1 MKNNTTPT
9 IIRRAL
15 PLLMIALV
23 LLATL
28 ISCTPDMD
36 VGNNTELADQ
46 FMDHVI
52 ADDYD
57 AAYGMVK
64 VTVSDPDFRA
74 YWATV
79 QTVADGAETY
89 EMKQIGWNLNRSNG
103 VTTRTTAY
111 QAEMDNGRT
120 VLLRVVTQDG
130 IAGIAGIH
138 FSDIT
143 DFLAST
149 EAFVPTV
156 RVILWV
162 VSALAMAFTV
172 WMLVDC
178 LRRKMKYKVVW
189 AILIFFGLCF
199 TFTVGETSNFSF
211 NVGLFFQTSSI
222 EADPG
227 LLAVVTKLVIP
238 VGAILYL
245 CLRKKFTVDPK
256 HPEGAVPADPFAQ
269 TETESAAETDG
280 NQPAPSAETD
290 GDRPTPAAEA
300 DANEGGE
307 ES

>member
-1 MKNNTTPT
+1 MKNNSTQK
-9 IIRRAL
+9 ILRRAL
-15 PLLMIALV
+15 PLLMTALV
-23 LLATL
+23 LLAAL

-64 VTVSDPDFRA
+64 ATVTDPDFRA

-111 QAEMDNGRT
+111 QAELDNGRT

-130 IAGIAGIH
+130 IEGIAGIH

-149 EAFVPTV
+149 EVFVPTV

-238 VGAILYL
+238 VGAILFL
-245 CLRKKFTVDPK
+245 CLRKKFTVEPQKPDGEDLP
-256 HPEGAVPADPFAQ
+256 DPFAPATPDATAQ
-269 TETESAAETDG
+269 TET
-280 NQPAPSAETD
+280 PAPT
-290 GDRPTPAAEA
+290 AEA
-300 DANEGGE
+300 DAQAGGE

>member
-1 MKNNTTPT
+1 MKNNSTKK
-9 IIRRAL
+9 ILRRAL
-15 PLLMIALV
+15 PLLMTALI
-23 LLATL
+23 LLVTL

-64 VTVSDPDFRA
+64 ATVTDPDFRA

-111 QAEMDNGRT
+111 QAELDNGRT

-130 IAGIAGIH
+130 IEGIAGIH

-189 AILIFFGLCF
+189 AILIFFCLCF

-245 CLRKKFTVDPK
+245 CLRKKFTVEPSK
-256 HPEGAVPADPFAQ
+256 PEGEDLPDPFASATPDATAQ
-269 TETESAAETDG
+269 TET
-280 NQPAPSAETD
+280 PAPAT
-290 GDRPTPAAEA
+290 EA
-300 DANEGGE
+300 DTQEGGE

>member
-1 MKNNTTPT
+1 MKNTSL
-9 IIRRAL
+9 RRVLRLTL
-15 PLLMIALV
+15 PLVLAALI
-23 LLATL
+23 LLVTL

-64 VTVSDPDFRA
+64 ATVTDPDFRA

-111 QAEMDNGRT
+111 QAELDNGRT

-130 IAGIAGIH
+130 IEGIAGIH

-143 DFLAST
+143 YFLAST

-189 AILIFFGLCF
+189 AILIFFCLCF

-245 CLRKKFTVDPK
+245 CLRKKFTVEPSK
-256 HPEGAVPADPFAQ
+256 PEGEDLPDPFAPAEADAAAQ
-269 TETESAAETDG
+269 TET
-280 NQPAPSAETD
+280 PA
-290 GDRPTPAAEA
+290 PAAEA
-300 DANEGGE
+300 GTQEGGE

>member
-1 MKNNTTPT
+1 
-9 IIRRAL
+9 
-15 PLLMIALV
+15 
-23 LLATL
+23 
-28 ISCTPDMD
+28 
-36 VGNNTELADQ
+36 
-46 FMDHVI
+46 
-52 ADDYD
+52 
-57 AAYGMVK
+57 
-64 VTVSDPDFRA
+64 
-74 YWATV
+74 
-79 QTVADGAETY
+79 
-89 EMKQIGWNLNRSNG
+89 MKQIGWNLNRSNG

-111 QAEMDNGRT
+111 QAELDNGRI

-130 IAGIAGIH
+130 IEGIAGIH

-156 RVILWV
+156 RIILWV
-162 VSALAMAFTV
+162 VSALAVAFTV

-245 CLRKKFTVDPK
+245 CLRKKFTVDPSK
-256 HPEGAVPADPFAQ
+256 PEGEDLPDPFAPAEADAAAQ
-269 TETESAAETDG
+269 TET
-280 NQPAPSAETD
+280 PA
-290 GDRPTPAAEA
+290 PAAEA
-300 DANEGGE
+300 DTQEGGE

>member
-1 MKNNTTPT
+1 MKNNSTQKML
-9 IIRRAL
+9 RRAL

-23 LLATL
+23 LLASL

-52 ADDYD
+52 ADDYN

-64 VTVSDPDFRA
+64 ATVTDPDFRA

-111 QAEMDNGRT
+111 QAELDNGRT

-130 IAGIAGIH
+130 IEGIAGIH

-156 RVILWV
+156 RIILWV

-172 WMLVDC
+172 WMFVDC
-178 LRRKMKYKVVW
+178 LRRKMKYKLVW

-199 TFTVGETSNFSF
+199 TFTVGETANFSF

-245 CLRKKFTVDPK
+245 CLRKKFTVEPSK
-256 HPEGAVPADPFAQ
+256 PEGEVPADPFAQ
-269 TETESAAETDG
+269 PDTD
-280 NQPAPSAETD
+280 PAAETD
-290 GDRPTPAAEA
+290 GDRPAPAAEA
-300 DANEGGE
+300 DTQEGGE

>member
-1 MKNNTTPT
+1 MKNNSTQA

-15 PLLMIALV
+15 PLILMTLV
-23 LLATL
+23 LLAAL

-57 AAYGMVK
+57 AAYGLVK
-64 VTVSDPDFRA
+64 ATVSDPDFRA

-79 QTVADGAETY
+79 QTVADGAESY

-111 QAEMDNGRT
+111 QAELDNGRT

-130 IAGIAGIH
+130 IEGIAGIH

-156 RVILWV
+156 RIILWV
-162 VSALAMAFTV
+162 VSALAVAFTV

-227 LLAVVTKLVIP
+227 LLAVVTKLFIP

-245 CLRKKFTVDPK
+245 CLRKKFTVDPSK
-256 HPEGAVPADPFAQ
+256 PEGEDLPDPFAPA
-269 TETESAAETDG
+269 TPDAPTA
-280 NQPAPSAETD
+280 NQPAEPVEVE
-290 GDRPTPAAEA
+290 PTEKG
-300 DANEGGE
+300 GGE
-307 ES
+307 V

>member
-1 MKNNTTPT
+1 MKNTSL
-9 IIRRAL
+9 RRAL
-15 PLLMIALV
+15 RLTLPLV
-23 LLATL
+23 LTALILLVTL

-64 VTVSDPDFRA
+64 ATVTDPDFRA

-111 QAEMDNGRT
+111 QAELDNGRT

-130 IAGIAGIH
+130 IEGIAGIH

-189 AILIFFGLCF
+189 AILIFFCLCF

-245 CLRKKFTVDPK
+245 CLRKKFMVEPSK
-256 HPEGAVPADPFAQ
+256 PEGEDLPDPFAQ
-269 TETESAAETDG
+269 TE
-280 NQPAPSAETD
+280 
-290 GDRPTPAAEA
+290 A
-300 DANEGGE
+300 DTQ
-307 ES
+307 

>member
-1 MKNNTTPT
+1 MKKYTTQKT
-9 IIRRAL
+9 IRRAL
-15 PLLMIALV
+15 LLILMTLV
-23 LLATL
+23 LLAAL

-52 ADDYD
+52 ADDYN

-64 VTVSDPDFRA
+64 ATVSDPDFRA

-89 EMKQIGWNLNRSNG
+89 EIKQIGWNLNRSNG
-103 VTTRTTAY
+103 VTTRTTAH
-111 QAEMDNGRT
+111 QAELDNGRT

-130 IAGIAGIH
+130 IEGIAGIH

-172 WMLVDC
+172 WMFVDC

-189 AILIFFGLCF
+189 AILIFFCLCF

-238 VGAILYL
+238 AGAILYL
-245 CLRKKFTVDPK
+245 CLRKKFTVEPSK
-256 HPEGAVPADPFAQ
+256 PEGEDLPDPFAPA
-269 TETESAAETDG
+269 TPDAPTA
-280 NQPAPSAETD
+280 NQPAEPVEVE
-290 GDRPTPAAEA
+290 PTEKG
-300 DANEGGE
+300 GGE
-307 ES
+307 V

>member
-1 MKNNTTPT
+1 MKNNTTQA

-15 PLLMIALV
+15 PLILMTLV
-23 LLATL
+23 LLAAL

-52 ADDYD
+52 ADDYA

-64 VTVSDPDFRA
+64 ATVTDPDFRA
-74 YWATV
+74 YWTTV

-111 QAEMDNGRT
+111 QAELDNGRI

-130 IAGIAGIH
+130 IEGIAGIH

-143 DFLAST
+143 EFIHTTDT
-149 EAFVPTV
+149 YVPV
-156 RVILWV
+156 LQAIVMVFSL
-162 VSALAMAFTV
+162 LCMAFTI
-172 WMLVDC
+172 WMFVDC
-178 LRRKMKYKVVW
+178 LRRKMKYKFVW
-189 AILIFFGLCF
+189 AILTVFGIALNL
-199 TFTVGETSNFSF
+199 TVGETFSFSF
-211 NVGLFFQTSSI
+211 NIGLFVQMSTVQV
-222 EADPG
+222 DPG
-227 LLAVVTKLVIP
+227 LVAVVTKLVIP

-245 CLRKKFTVDPK
+245 CLRKKFTVEPPK
-256 HPEGAVPADPFAQ
+256 PEGEDLPDPFAPAEADATAQ
-269 TETESAAETDG
+269 TETAA
-280 NQPAPSAETD
+280 
-290 GDRPTPAAEA
+290 PTAEA
-300 DANEGGE
+300 DAQAGGE

>member
-1 MKNNTTPT
+1 MKNNTTQA
-9 IIRRAL
+9 IIRGAL
-15 PLLMIALV
+15 PLLLTALV
-23 LLATL
+23 LLVTL

-64 VTVSDPDFRA
+64 ATVSDPDFRA

-89 EMKQIGWNLNRSNG
+89 EMKQIGWNLNRSKG
-103 VTTRTTAY
+103 VTTRTTAH
-111 QAEMDNGRT
+111 QAELDNGRT

-130 IAGIAGIH
+130 IEGIAGIH

-211 NVGLFFQTSSI
+211 NLGLFFQTSSI

-256 HPEGAVPADPFAQ
+256 HPEGEVPTDPFAQ
-269 TETESAAETDG
+269 TETETVPEA
-280 NQPAPSAETD
+280 D
-290 GDRPTPAAEA
+290 GDRPAPSAEA